1 MTIIN
6 DLVQEVFNTKI
17 YPELKEYI
25 ETNSVYEPLVVKSK
39 PTVSKIFPIVPIK
52 LLPSQ
57 NTYGNLSYTQE
68 RFSFGIEIDINAQ
81 DKTQNNNKISKRI
94 ICEEITSL
102 IVEYFKTNYRVTINI
117 NSNATTT
124 DETVH
129 RALIR
134 VSGVLDTRYGIDK
147 LVIYPR

>member
-1 MTIIN
+1 MTITN
-6 DLVQEVFNTKI
+6 DLVQNVFNNTI
-17 YPELKEYI
+17 YPELEKYI
-25 ETNSVYEPLVVKSK
+25 ETNSIYEPLVVKNK
-39 PTVSKIFPIVPIK
+39 PSVSKTFPIVPIK

-68 RFSFGIEIDINAQ
+68 RFSFGIEIDVNAQ
-81 DKTQNNNKISKRI
+81 DKTVGDTKVSKRI
-94 ICEEITSL
+94 ICEEITSW
-102 IVEYFKTNYRVTINI
+102 IIKYFKENYRVTIYLDP
-117 NSNATTT
+117 NAPIT

-134 VSGVLDTRYGIDK
+134 ISGVIDTRYGVDN